1 MERAQDGRAVGV
13 QEAIYSGWWLA
24 MVDCSFEVVPFPEEY
39 NLSKQVV
46 QVPCRMDAPLTKVA
60 CRQER
65 GDETDPIL

>member
-39 NLSKQVV
+39 NLSKQVSGSGS
-46 QVPCRMDAPLTKVA
+46 
-60 CRQER
+60 RQD
-65 GDETDPIL
+65 GCAAD